1 MERGERR
8 LLSWVFFWPCHDQS
22 QNKYFPGGLTFNSNT
37 KSKTLQLKE
46 GREERKEVFETL
58 TSSSD
63 MLGWFSV
70 ALVFDSPYAQHASLS
85 CVGRKTRN
93 LPLVRRKLALH
104 VHSVV
109 VYDSGR
115 SVDYFRGLLHNDIL
129 TFPVRSL

>member
-1 MERGERR
+1 
-8 LLSWVFFWPCHDQS
+8 
-22 QNKYFPGGLTFNSNT
+22 
-37 KSKTLQLKE
+37 
-46 GREERKEVFETL
+46 
-58 TSSSD
+58 

-70 ALVFDSPYAQHASLS
+70 VLVFDSPYAQHASLS